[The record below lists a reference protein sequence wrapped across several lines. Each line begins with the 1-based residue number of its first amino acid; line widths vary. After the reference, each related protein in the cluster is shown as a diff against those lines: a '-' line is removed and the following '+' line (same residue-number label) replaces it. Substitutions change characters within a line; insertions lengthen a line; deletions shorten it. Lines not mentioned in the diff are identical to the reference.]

1 MLQARFCSSARVL
14 PVVLLLS
21 GVILGQSEA
30 SIAVTGH
37 VPAPLVLRASDL
49 EKMPRATASTTNN
62 GITTAWEGVWVSEV
76 LKRAGVGPGVD
87 MPGYVVATAV
97 DGYQILF
104 SLGELDPT
112 VTEGQYLLADKA
124 NGKPLT
130 GRDGSFRLVVAK
142 DVRGLRSVRQLA
154 KLEVVFLTPPK

>member
-1 MLQARFCSSARVL
+1 
-14 PVVLLLS
+14 
-21 GVILGQSEA
+21 
-30 SIAVTGH
+30 
-37 VPAPLVLRASDL
+37 
-49 EKMPRATASTTNN
+49 MPRATASTTNN
-62 GITTAWEGVWVSEV
+62 GVTTAWEGVWLSEV

-87 MPGYVVATAV
+87 MPGYVVATAL

-112 VTEGQYLLADKA
+112 VTEGQYLVADRA

-142 DVRGLRSVRQLA
+142 DIRGLRSVRQLA